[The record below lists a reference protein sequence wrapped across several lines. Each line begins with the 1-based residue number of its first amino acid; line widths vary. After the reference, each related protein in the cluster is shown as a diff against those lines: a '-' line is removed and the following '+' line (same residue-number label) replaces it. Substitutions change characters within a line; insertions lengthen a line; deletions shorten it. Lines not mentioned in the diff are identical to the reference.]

1 MDYAYARPDAFT
13 ATAASID
20 TAATESAAAAAAAA
34 IRILCVSNH
43 SSALFSAGPQCCLL
57 LSLIARCAERVCT
70 DSMYSAKRKVF

>member
-13 ATAASID
+13 ATAATID

-57 LSLIARCAERVCT
+57 LSLIAKCAERVCT

>member
-13 ATAASID
+13 ATAATID
-20 TAATESAAAAAAAA
+20 TAATESAAAAAAA

-57 LSLIARCAERVCT
+57 LSLIAKCAERVCT

>member
-1 MDYAYARPDAFT
+1 MDYAYTRPDAFT
-13 ATAASID
+13 TTAATID

-57 LSLIARCAERVCT
+57 LSLIAKCAEHVCT